1 MAVLCYILLL
11 LWFIFF
17 VVSSRRRHTR
27 CALVT
32 GVQTCA
38 LPIYLAGAVERVEMV
53 RIRLTRKR
61 ADDLLHPP
69 RLEQR
74 GKPGL
79 AVTGIVV
86 DDGKVAR
93 AMGDQRIDEL
103 VRHARGPEPADH
115 DLRALANVD
124 PQSVV
129 EGTSV
134 SVRGEHGGGRIIK
147 KKN

>member
-1 MAVLCYILLL
+1 M
-11 LWFIFF
+11 
-17 VVSSRRRHTR
+17 
-27 CALVT
+27 
-32 GVQTCA
+32 G
-38 LPIYLAGAVERVEMV
+38 

-115 DLRALANVD
+115 DRRAIENVAYR
-124 PQSVV
+124 QSRRGKTLVDHLILPFARSEERRV
-129 EGTSV
+129 GKECV
-134 SVRGEHGGGRIIK
+134 STCRSRWAPYH
-147 KKN
+147 